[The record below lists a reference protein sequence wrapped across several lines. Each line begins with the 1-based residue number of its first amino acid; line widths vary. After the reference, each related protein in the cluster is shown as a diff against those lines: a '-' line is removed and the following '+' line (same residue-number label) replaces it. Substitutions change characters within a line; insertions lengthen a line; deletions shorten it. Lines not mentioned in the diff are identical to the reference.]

1 MKLML
6 QSNGFPMLRPAYRWA
21 MLPLILLL
29 AGCQT
34 GRSKPTG
41 DPCAGWHAIVPAK
54 TDVMAPRTV
63 DQLLAHNCHGVAEKC
78 WAAPNASAAAACKAL
93 NNPAKAKATSPR

>member
-1 MKLML
+1 MRPM
-6 QSNGFPMLRPAYRWA
+6 QPSNGSPMPRPAYRWA
-21 MLPLILLL
+21 ILPLILLL

-34 GRSKPTG
+34 GQSKPTG

-63 DQLLAHNCHGVAEKC
+63 DQLLAHNCHGLELGC
-78 WAAPNASAAAACKAL
+78 WAAPNKRAADACKAL
-93 NNPAKAKATSPR
+93 HAPKP

>member
-1 MKLML
+1 MKPML
-6 QSNGFPMLRPAYRWA
+6 QWNGYRMPRPAWHWA
-21 MLPLILLL
+21 MLPLILQL
-29 AGCQT
+29 AGCQI
-34 GRSKPTG
+34 GRSRPTG

-78 WAAPNASAAAACKAL
+78 WVASNASAAAACKAL
-93 NNPAKAKATSPR
+93 SNPAKAKATSLQ